1 MKTTILSLCIL
12 ILLSSCK
19 KSKDSN
25 GTGQQ
30 PVSEHYPQTWLLTY
44 DGSADKYTILE
55 LAGNSM
61 KRSEIEKTY
70 NLITLAKERY
80 CSFIVSQDKT
90 EFTNKDCFKIQFENQ
105 KKRWLFAGQS
115 SNKQEVHLSTTA
127 GSSEISDPGGD
138 GYKFFVHDFPKV
150 NGVKTVALE
159 SVDQPGYYLSTA
171 SPGLNYS
178 PTQVVLTK
186 ETSPEKATK
195 WQCR

>member
-12 ILLSSCK
+12 IFLASCK
-19 KSKDSN
+19 KSNHSN
-25 GTGQQ
+25 NPGQL
-30 PVSEHYPQTWLLTY
+30 PLEEAYPQTWLLTV
-44 DGSADKYTILE
+44 DETPDKYTHLE
-55 LAGNSM
+55 LAGNNM
-61 KRSEIEKTY
+61 KRSQIEKTY

-80 CSFIVSQDKT
+80 CSFIVSQDRT
-90 EFTNKDCFKIQFENQ
+90 EFTHKLCVKIQFENQ
-105 KKRWLFAGQS
+105 KKRWLFAGPS
-115 SNKQEVHLSTTA
+115 PNKQEVHLGTTA

-138 GYKFFVHDFPKV
+138 GYKFFVHNLAKV

-159 SVDQPGYYLSTA
+159 SVDNPDYYISTA

-186 ETSPEKATK
+186 ESSPEKATA